1 MVANIHSWSGYKYIP
16 FDELIL
22 LPHHEYNDTLCY
34 LFNMFIDT
42 KFYTLFSMLFG
53 IGFYLQF
60 HKFRNEQGP
69 FMKTYRRQ
77 LGFLVIFG
85 LIRGLIWSGD
95 ILLLYGA
102 VGLIFVYFRNL
113 SHTRLF
119 VFAVFMP
126 FK

>member
-1 MVANIHSWSGYKYIP
+1 
-16 FDELIL
+16 
-22 LPHHEYNDTLCY
+22 
-34 LFNMFIDT
+34 
-42 KFYTLFSMLFG
+42 
-53 IGFYLQF
+53 
-60 HKFRNEQGP
+60 
-69 FMKTYRRQ
+69 MKTYRRQ